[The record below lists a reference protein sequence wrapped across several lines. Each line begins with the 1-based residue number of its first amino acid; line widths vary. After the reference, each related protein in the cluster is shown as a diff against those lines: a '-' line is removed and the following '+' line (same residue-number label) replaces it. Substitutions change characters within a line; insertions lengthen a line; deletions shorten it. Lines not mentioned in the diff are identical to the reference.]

1 MAYPPAPGTTGSSLP
16 PKPPAPAGGS
26 SNPNTIGLGSG
37 GGGFTKKSSFKPAF
51 SSDATTTSSPY
62 PAKPPPPQ
70 QQQQGS
76 TFSAAPGT
84 YHGAPTYAAGPA
96 APPPTAAQYGP
107 SSYPAPHGGAPGA
120 VNSTSY
126 QKPPQQTSYQSQNWN
141 QKQSNWQPRQAQQ
154 QQQTSYSQPSQ
165 PPSAG
170 PSSYGPQTYGPQ
182 SYSQPPTSY
191 SGTPQI
197 QNPFNRQAG
206 SQQQGAPTGY
216 GGDYANGA
224 DEAAQIA
231 QWQSAYVTKGPT
243 TEKDEQDDAAEP
255 SAYAQAAAANN
266 NVTDKK
272 KTVYRKGGG
281 KTWQD
286 DSLLEWDP
294 AHFRLFV
301 GNLAGETTDDSLLK
315 AFSRWPSVQKARVIR
330 DKRTSKSKGYGFVS
344 MSDSDQFFQAAR
356 EMHGKYI
363 QSHPVTVKRANTEIK
378 AANVKDKNK
387 KFKNNYGSGSG
398 NTNGQANQPHVESP
412 ALGPRPGSGI
422 VKPGKKTKNGLKLLG

>member
-16 PKPPAPAGGS
+16 PKPPAPAGG
-26 SNPNTIGLGSG
+26 NPNTIGLGSG
-37 GGGFTKKSSFKPAF
+37 GGFTKKSGFKPAF
-51 SSDATTTSSPY
+51 SSDATSAY
-62 PAKPPPPQ
+62 PAKPP
-70 QQQQGS
+70 QQGS
-76 TFSAAPGT
+76 TFSSAPGT
-84 YHGAPTYAAGPA
+84 YHGAPTYAGPA
-96 APPPTAAQYGP
+96 APPPMAAQYGP
-107 SSYPAPHGGAPGA
+107 SSYSAPHGGAPGA

-154 QQQTSYSQPSQ
+154 QQQTGYSQP
-165 PPSAG
+165 PPAPSAG

-182 SYSQPPTSY
+182 SYSQQPTSY
-191 SGTPQI
+191 GGTPQI

-206 SQQQGAPTGY
+206 SQGAPTAGY

-231 QWQSAYVTKGPT
+231 QWQSAYVSKGPT
-243 TEKDEQDDAAEP
+243 ADKDEQDEAAEP

-266 NVTDKK
+266 NTTDKK

-281 KTWQD
+281 KSWQD

-378 AANVKDKNK
+378 SANVKDKNK
-387 KFKNNYGSGSG
+387 KFKNNNHGSG
-398 NTNGQANQPHVESP
+398 NGSTNGQANQPQVESP